1 MKGRAPRTVLLTGLS
16 GAGKTVVTHCFEDLG
31 YRCVDNI
38 PLELLESFFAHA
50 QAAAGPPWVFVVDV
64 RAEGF
69 GAAFSGRVEGLRARF
84 PELCLLFAE
93 ASTECIVRRFSE
105 TRRPHPYRHLALADA
120 VRRERAELEEVR
132 DLADEVIDTSDLSP
146 HELRSEIARRFG
158 TTELALPMVIRC
170 ESFGFRYGLPPDANL
185 VFDLRFLPNPH
196 FVPEL
201 RPRTGD
207 EPPVRE
213 WLAAQP
219 EVERLFALLRQVCDE
234 LVPAYHREQKSYLVI
249 AFGCTGGRHRSV
261 YFAER
266 LAAHLRAQAWVVS
279 VHHRDRDRDAR
290 SL

>member
-1 MKGRAPRTVLLTGLS
+1 MREKAPRAVVLTGLS
-16 GAGKTVVTHCFEDLG
+16 GAGKSVVTRCFEDLG
-31 YRCVDNI
+31 YRCVDNV

-50 QAAAGPPWVFVVDV
+50 WATPGPPWVFVVDV

-69 GAAFSGRVEGLRARF
+69 AGAFSGYVAALRAQF
-84 PELCLLFAE
+84 PELRVLFVE

-120 VRRERAELEEVR
+120 VHRERSELEDVR
-132 DLADEVIDTSDLSP
+132 ALAEEIIDTSELSP
-146 HELRSEIARRFG
+146 HELRSEIAQRFG
-158 TTELALPMVIRC
+158 TTEQALPMVIRC

-201 RPRTGD
+201 RPLPGD
-207 EPPVRE
+207 DPSVRD
-213 WLAAQP
+213 WLTAQP
-219 EVERLFALLRQVCDE
+219 GVEPMLELFQRLCDE
-234 LVPAYHREQKSYLVI
+234 LVPAYRREQKSYLVI

-266 LAAHLRAQAWVVS
+266 LAEHLAGQHWVVT
-279 VHHRDRDRDAR
+279 VHHRDRDRN
-290 SL
+290 L

>member
-1 MKGRAPRTVLLTGLS
+1 MKEKAPRTVVLTGLS
-16 GAGKTVVTHCFEDLG
+16 GAGKSVVTRCFEDLG
-31 YRCVDNI
+31 YRCVDNV

-50 QAAAGPPWVFVVDV
+50 RSTPGPPWVFVVDV

-69 GAAFSGRVEGLRARF
+69 ADAFSGYVGALRERF
-84 PELCLLFAE
+84 PELRVLFAE

-105 TRRPHPYRHLALADA
+105 TRRPHPYRHLALDDA
-120 VRRERAELEEVR
+120 VRRERAELEDVR
-132 DLADEVIDTSDLSP
+132 ALADEIVDTSDLSP
-146 HELRSEIARRFG
+146 HELRAEIAQRFG

-201 RPRTGD
+201 RALPGD
-207 EPPVRE
+207 DPTVRD
-213 WLAAQP
+213 WLTAQP
-219 EVERLFALLRQVCDE
+219 GVEHMFALFQQLCDE
-234 LVPAYHREQKSYLVI
+234 LVPAYRREQKSYLVI

-266 LAAHLRAQAWVVS
+266 LAAHLASQAWVVS
-279 VHHRDRDRDAR
+279 VHHRDRDRDLR
-290 SL
+290 PL